1 MSTKN
6 QRVLELLS
14 KRFPNV
20 ASATSEIINLNAI
33 LELPKGTEHFISDL
47 HGEYEAFCH
56 ILRNASGVIRI
67 KMEEV
72 FGSSLTEEEKRA
84 LATLIYYPKE
94 RLLYLKKHQELTDGW
109 YYHTLSC
116 LIQLSRGIASKYT
129 RSKVRKALPQDFSY
143 IIEELLQEEKSLA
156 DKEYYYRRI
165 LETILKTKRSDAFII
180 AISRLIQRLSIDR
193 LHILGDIYD
202 RGPGPHVIMDT
213 LMAYHSIDIAWGNHD
228 ILWMGAAGGNLAC
241 IASVVRI
248 CARYNQLEIL
258 ENGYGISLRQL
269 SSFADAC
276 YRNKIS
282 EAFYPKTKKHSSE
295 DTEFFSLACLQKAA
309 AILQFK
315 AEDAIL
321 ARHPEYE
328 MESRRLL
335 SAVDIKHKTVTAD
348 NKTYPLTDCHFPTS
362 VEDEMCRF
370 TKEEWELLQK
380 LRYEFIHSPRL
391 QEHVRFLLSNGGMF
405 QAENQNLMYHG
416 CIPMEEDGS
425 FSECMGY
432 RGKRWLR
439 YCDDMVRKGILT
451 AEEHPRKETYRD
463 FFWYLWCGKNSPL
476 FGKQKMATFERYFIG
491 EQSACR
497 ETKNPYYRHLAG
509 ENGKAYAK
517 KILRE
522 FGLDEQEGHLVNGHV
537 PVRQNKGESPVK
549 AGGKLF
555 VIDGG
560 LSRAY
565 QKQTGIAG
573 YTLIYSSRGFFLT
586 AHQPFSSTE
595 EAVAH
600 QTDIVSYP
608 VVSSAFKRRMSV
620 RNTDTGK
627 ALLLQI
633 GELEALVEAYRSGS
647 LPEM

>member
-1 MSTKN
+1 MSFEN

-72 FGSSLTEEEKRA
+72 FASSLTEEEKKE

-94 RLLYLKKHQELTDGW
+94 RLMYLKKQGDLSDSW
-109 YYHTLSC
+109 YYRTLSC
-116 LIQLSRGIASKYT
+116 LIKLSRGIASKYT

-143 IIEELLQEEKSLA
+143 IIEELLQEEKSLG
-156 DKEYYYRRI
+156 DKEHYYGRI

-180 AISRLIQRLSIDR
+180 AISQLIQRLSVDR

-202 RGPGPHVIMDT
+202 RGPGPHVIIDT
-213 LMAYHSIDIAWGNHD
+213 LMSYHSVDIAWGNHD

-241 IASVVRI
+241 IASVIRI
-248 CARYNQLEIL
+248 CARYDQLEIL
-258 ENGYGISLRQL
+258 ENGYGVSLRQL
-269 SSFADAC
+269 SAFADA
-276 YRNKIS
+276 YYKEEIS
-282 EAFYPKTKKHSSE
+282 RAFYPRTKMKSAA
-295 DTEFFSLACLQKAA
+295 DGEFLSLACLQKAA
-309 AILQFK
+309 AVLQFK

-328 MESRRLL
+328 MENRRLL
-335 SAVDIKHKTVTAD
+335 SGVNVKNKTVIVD
-348 NKTYPLTDCHFPTS
+348 KKTYPLTDCHFPT
-362 VEDEMCRF
+362 VMGDEMCRF
-370 TKEEWELLQK
+370 SKEEWELCQK
-380 LRYEFIHSPRL
+380 LQYDFMHSPRL
-391 QEHVRFLLSNGGMF
+391 KEHVRFLLSNGAMF

-416 CIPMEEDGS
+416 SIPMEEDGS

-432 RGKRWLR
+432 RGKSWLQ

-451 AEEHPRKETYRD
+451 AEEHPEKETYRD
-463 FFWYLWCGKNSPL
+463 FFWYLWCGKHSPL

-491 EQSACR
+491 EETLCQ

-509 ENGKAYAK
+509 EYGKDYAK

-522 FGLDEQEGHLVNGHV
+522 FGLNEQKGHLINGHV
-537 PVRQNKGESPVK
+537 PVRQNEGESPVK
-549 AGGKLF
+549 ADGKLF

-560 LSRAY
+560 LSKAY

-586 AHQPFSSTE
+586 AHQPFSSKE
-595 EAVAH
+595 EAVAN

-608 VVSSAFKRRMSV
+608 VASSAFARRMSV
-620 RNTDTGK
+620 RDTDTGK
-627 ALLLQI
+627 ELMFQI
-633 GELEALVEAYRSGS
+633 RELEALVEAYRSGT
-647 LPEM
+647 LQET